1 MRLKRVVRTGAG
13 KEGRVW
19 IIASLGDRVK
29 VFNPRANAE
38 EDPRTNHPCLP
49 VFLGSFHCLP

>member
-1 MRLKRVVRTGAG
+1 MKLNGLVRNGAG

-19 IIASLGDRVK
+19 ITASLGDHIK

-38 EDPRTNHPCLP
+38 EDL
-49 VFLGSFHCLP
+49 F